1 MQSSFFH
8 DRKQKPGESV
18 DHYAQDL
25 CDSFYKAY
33 SHAQQGTLEAEKLGQ
48 MVLVNQFVTGL
59 VGDIK
64 TKFVGIEGSF
74 NQLLVMTRFE
84 EAKLKDLSTTSTG
97 SLKSSD
103 ITSNTMDSLLSVQS
117 KGTTVDGSNNKHHR
131 STTSRFD
138 VGGQT
143 VNMRCYNCGSPSHL
157 IRR

>member
-84 EAKLKDLSTTSTG
+84 E
-97 SLKSSD
+97 
-103 ITSNTMDSLLSVQS
+103 
-117 KGTTVDGSNNKHHR
+117 
-131 STTSRFD
+131 
-138 VGGQT
+138 
-143 VNMRCYNCGSPSHL
+143 PS
-157 IRR
+157 